1 MLLNDGEI
9 CNIYLTPSTIPPI
22 ITLQTNLYVQVR
34 IYLPFEQAVSTSI
47 DTNTMMKTFVIR
59 RTALIWNSRG
69 ILVFPGGLGTVNELF
84 EAWLGAADHK
94 VPCPIVV
101 IPYTFWKPLLDAIK
115 AVATIERRGM
125 IDESDFNLIQHADD
139 VDEAVR
145 LVQQP
150 MRPKEPGTQFTLRE
164 KLIYLRHELGRGL
177 TTVSSLLPAI
187 VFMGGGGSKSSLS
200 RTDPEIQFISRLTKE
215 ILSNTSFGI
224 RLGVSGLI
232 NKIVIESTNEVVS
245 SSSAEIIGSG
255 RIQRILM
262 TYETDIEED
271 EDIDVQLESRS
282 AHCESLLSNA
292 KAACFLPGDIST
304 LNILFALVCEIQ
316 TERRP
321 RIPVFLIGTTFWQPI
336 LDGLRETLLK
346 GGEQYIKSTDL
357 DIITV
362 LGTTMQDLSNAM
374 ERICSLQ

>member
-1 MLLNDGEI
+1 MGI
-9 CNIYLTPSTIPPI
+9 STIYLTPSTIPPI
-22 ITLQTNLYVQVR
+22 IIVANKLICQVR

-115 AVATIERRGM
+115 VVAAIERRGM
-125 IDESDFNLIQHADD
+125 IDESDFNLIKHADD

-262 TYETDIEED
+262 TY
-271 EDIDVQLESRS
+271 
-282 AHCESLLSNA
+282 
-292 KAACFLPGDIST
+292 
-304 LNILFALVCEIQ
+304 
-316 TERRP
+316 
-321 RIPVFLIGTTFWQPI
+321 GTNSK
-336 LDGLRETLLK
+336 RK
-346 GGEQYIKSTDL
+346 
-357 DIITV
+357 
-362 LGTTMQDLSNAM
+362 
-374 ERICSLQ
+374 